1 MYNSDSW
8 YFTHLC
14 YEGNMHCSSHCHF
27 CSHFIKNTN
36 MMFLTLKFSPFCCY
50 FIFSMHKYTYL
61 PYTIGWRYT
70 ACVKMSILTLRWLM
84 SYTYGAPILD
94 VSRSHTTRPL
104 TCWERGFESHR
115 GHGYLSVVSVVC
127 CQVEV
132 SATSWSLVQRSP
144 TDCAA
149 SLCVT

>member
-14 YEGNMHCSSHCHF
+14 YVGKMHCSSHCHF

-50 FIFSMHKYTYL
+50 FIFAMHKYTYL

-70 ACVKMSILTLRWLM
+70 ACVKMSILSMGFLNFCMTSDGRKHAL
-84 SYTYGAPILD
+84 TD
-94 VSRSHTTRPL
+94 RSGNNIRSISFITKYDMLEKNEQFFRKSGRRNLQTRP
-104 TCWERGFESHR
+104 
-115 GHGYLSVVSVVC
+115 
-127 CQVEV
+127 QVAGGREG
-132 SATSWSLVQRSP
+132 LQI
-144 TDCAA
+144 
-149 SLCVT
+149 